1 MAYTKGGRGK
11 KAPYETT
18 HVRIPKEIKSLVDR
32 ITTNYRELY
41 DQPEAMAR
49 IISSLTSILEN
60 QKPVN
65 DFNEIGLTQEE
76 AIELAKKL
84 LRAKKS
90 KKETIEK
97 LLTSIYGGEF
107 NLTI

>member
-18 HVRIPKEIKSLVDR
+18 HARIPKEIKPLVDR

-49 IISSLTSILEN
+49 MISSLTSIFDDS
-60 QKPVN
+60 KPVN
-65 DFNEIGLTQEE
+65 SFNEVGLSQEE

-97 LLTSIYGGEF
+97 LLTSIYGDEID
-107 NLTI
+107 LII